1 MKEISK
7 TEYETLLERGLRCI
21 GKVMPYDTMT
31 PEIYFTIS
39 HEESVLSARDIEKE
53 ISKSYNGFYGQF
65 DVTCY
70 WTPIH
75 TVTIVNTQEETNE

>member
-7 TEYETLLERGLRCI
+7 LEYETLLERGLRYI
-21 GKVMPYDTMT
+21 GKVMPYDTMN

-39 HEESVLSARDIEKE
+39 TEESTLSARGIVKE
-53 ISKSYNGFYGQF
+53 ISKYRDGFYGQF

-70 WTPIH
+70 WTPIR
-75 TVTIVNTQEETNE
+75 TVTIFHTQQEKID